1 MDYQKL
7 DEILE
12 SITGTR
18 HDSPKAYQ
26 TEKTREHSSEGDR
39 DCILDLWPCIITLC
53 PCTGDD
59 DDSDCGIV
67 AHCVITCND
76 YCCCEGHC
84 DPHNC
89 YHD

>member
-7 DEILE
+7 EEVLNDLKGDVVDRMSVYKKGE
-12 SITGTR
+12 SAG
-18 HDSPKAYQ
+18 HQGDSEYSVMDTFAKC
-26 TEKTREHSSEGDR
+26 SDDDR
-39 DCILDLWPCIITLC
+39 DCW
-53 PCTGDD
+53 
-59 DDSDCGIV
+59 IV